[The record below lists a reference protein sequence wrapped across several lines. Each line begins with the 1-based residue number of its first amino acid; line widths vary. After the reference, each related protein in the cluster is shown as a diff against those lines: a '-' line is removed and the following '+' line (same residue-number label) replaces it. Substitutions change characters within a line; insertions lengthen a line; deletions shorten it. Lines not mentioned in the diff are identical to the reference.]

1 MISNKLPINID
12 DLLSARTVE
21 SERIEF
27 KESWNPETILHS
39 ICAFANDFHNL
50 GGGYIVVGVAEKD
63 GVAQLPPKGL
73 TDNEIDHIQKKLMQ
87 MERNYIQP
95 SYNTLTGVYDVSGKR
110 ILVIWAMGGEMRPY
124 KAKKSLAKDEKSWLY
139 YIRKHTSTVV
149 ATGEDEQ
156 ELISLANKVPFDDR
170 YRTTATLDDL
180 EPYLIREFLNEIG
193 SGLSKHAKAL
203 SVEELGKRM
212 NIVSGV
218 PEALFPKNVG
228 LMFFNSQP
236 EQFFPYTQIEFAHFP
251 NGAGGQ
257 TFSEKIFKGSLGRII
272 KDCLSFIKNNHLQ
285 ELVQKIPNQAEAKRI
300 FNFPYEAIEEALV
313 NAIYHRSYEIREP
326 IEIRID
332 TNEMTILSY
341 PGPDRSISL
350 EQLQAGKAV
359 SRRYRNRRIGEFLKE
374 LQLSEGRSTGI
385 PTILR
390 AMAQNGSPAPIFETD
405 EDRSY
410 FLIRLPIHQAFL
422 LPNQDTDPVSD
433 PVSDQDKQVK
443 ANKNQ
448 HLEKNNSL
456 ASIQVGIQ
464 DNNLTDPVNEQESD
478 PVNEQVVLLLNAL
491 NNQEMGTKDLMESL
505 DLLHRYT
512 FKNNYIKPAL
522 TLGLIE
528 MTIPDKPTSRNQK
541 YRLTQA
547 GKHLLTKLTRDA
559 Q

>member
-27 KESWNPETILHS
+27 KESWNDVPILHS

-73 TDNEIDHIQKKLMQ
+73 TDNEIDRIQKQLMQ
-87 MERNYIQP
+87 MERNCIQP
-95 SYNTLTGVYDVSGKR
+95 SYNTLTGVYDVLDKR

-124 KAKKSLAKDEKSWLY
+124 KAKKSLAKDEKSWPY

-180 EPYLIREFLNEIG
+180 EPYLIREFLTEIG
-193 SGLSKHAKAL
+193 SGLSEQAKSLSIEAL
-203 SVEELGKRM
+203 GNRM
-212 NIVSGV
+212 NIVGGV

-257 TFSEKIFKGSLGRII
+257 EFSEKIFKGSLGRII

-313 NAIYHRSYEIREP
+313 NAVYHRSYEIREP

-332 TNEMTILSY
+332 TDEMTILSY

-359 SRRYRNRRIGEFLKE
+359 SRRYRNRRIGEFLKD
-374 LQLSEGRSTGI
+374 LKLSEGRSTGI

-390 AMAQNGSPAPIFETD
+390 AMAQNGSPTPIFETD

-422 LPNQDTDPVSD
+422 LSNQDTD

-443 ANKNQ
+443 TNKNQ

-464 DNNLTDPVNEQESD
+464 DSVQVRIQDSIQSLLEVFDDNEYSTSELLALLKLKSRPNFVKNYLNKALQE
-478 PVNEQVVLLLNAL
+478 N
-491 NNQEMGTKDLMESL
+491 
-505 DLLHRYT
+505 
-512 FKNNYIKPAL
+512 
-522 TLGLIE
+522 LIE

-541 YRLTQA
+541 YRLTQT

>member
-1 MISNKLPINID
+1 MIYNQLPINID
-12 DLLSARTVE
+12 DLLLARTVE

-27 KESWNPETILHS
+27 KESWNPLPILHT

-50 GGGYIVVGVAEKD
+50 GGGYIVVGVAEQD

-73 TDNEIDHIQKKLMQ
+73 TDNEIDHIQKQLMN
-87 MERNYIQP
+87 MERSCIQP
-95 SYNTLTGVYDVSGKR
+95 SYNTLTSVYDVLGKR

-124 KAKKSLAKDEKSWLY
+124 KAKKSLDKTDRTLSY
-139 YIRKHTSTVV
+139 YIRKHTSTVI

-170 YRTTATLDDL
+170 YRTTATLNDL

-193 SGLSKHAKAL
+193 SGLSEHAKSLDIA
-203 SVEELGKRM
+203 ELGSRM
-212 NIVSGV
+212 KIVGGV

-236 EQFFPYTQIEFAHFP
+236 ENFFPYTQIEFAHFP
-251 NGAGGQ
+251 NGAGGKG
-257 TFSEKIFKGSLGRII
+257 FSEKIFKGPLGRII
-272 KDCLSFIKNNHLQ
+272 RDCLSFIKNNYLQ
-285 ELVQKIPNQAEAKRI
+285 ELVQKLPNQAEAKRI

-332 TNEMTILSY
+332 TDEMTILSY

-359 SRRYRNRRIGEFLKE
+359 SRRYRNRRIGEFLKD
-374 LQLSEGRSTGI
+374 LKLSEGRSTGI

-390 AMAQNGSPAPIFETD
+390 AMAHNGSPKPIFETD

-422 LPNQDTDPVSD
+422 STEQDIDPVIDQDKQDKIIENQGFIEIFPITGVQDNDLTDPVSD
-433 PVSDQDKQVK
+433 PVS
-443 ANKNQ
+443 
-448 HLEKNNSL
+448 
-456 ASIQVGIQ
+456 
-464 DNNLTDPVNEQESD
+464 
-478 PVNEQVVLLLNAL
+478 EQVALLLNVL
-491 NNQEMGTKDLMESL
+491 NNQEMGTKALMENL
-505 DLLHRYT
+505 GLLHRQT

-522 TLGLIE
+522 SLGLIE

-541 YRLTQA
+541 YRLTETGRQF
-547 GKHLLTKLTRDA
+547 GKKLKRD
-559 Q
+559 

>member
-1 MISNKLPINID
+1 MMISNKLPINID

-27 KESWNPETILHS
+27 KESWNDVPILHS

-73 TDNEIDHIQKKLMQ
+73 TDNEIDRIQKQLMQ
-87 MERNYIQP
+87 MERNCIQP
-95 SYNTLTGVYDVSGKR
+95 SYNTLTGVYDVLDKR

-124 KAKKSLAKDEKSWLY
+124 KAKKSLAKDEKSWPY

-180 EPYLIREFLNEIG
+180 EPYLIREFLTEIG
-193 SGLSKHAKAL
+193 SGLSEQAKSLSIEAL
-203 SVEELGKRM
+203 GNRM
-212 NIVSGV
+212 NIVGGV

-257 TFSEKIFKGSLGRII
+257 EFSEKIFKGSLGRII

-313 NAIYHRSYEIREP
+313 NAVYHRSYEIREP

-332 TNEMTILSY
+332 TDEMTILSY

-359 SRRYRNRRIGEFLKE
+359 SRRYRNRRIGEFLKD
-374 LQLSEGRSTGI
+374 LKLSEGRSTGI

-390 AMAQNGSPAPIFETD
+390 AMAQNGSPTPIFETD

-422 LPNQDTDPVSD
+422 LSNQDTD

-443 ANKNQ
+443 TNKNQ

-464 DNNLTDPVNEQESD
+464 DSVQVRIQDSIQSLLEVFDDNEYSTSELLALLKLKSRPNFVKNYLNKALQE
-478 PVNEQVVLLLNAL
+478 N
-491 NNQEMGTKDLMESL
+491 
-505 DLLHRYT
+505 
-512 FKNNYIKPAL
+512 
-522 TLGLIE
+522 LIE

-541 YRLTQA
+541 YRLTQT